1 MHKIWKGSRLL
12 LFFELA
18 GRLNFIVLLISPL
31 LPPLPVVAVNVAI
44 LAHAVGVELIMR
56 AVPGLL
62 IPSVLVVAVAAHALG
77 VVLLLRVPAVIGLL
91 SSLINIL
98 HFLLGRLHLAVV
110 LGLVRLGQLLDL
122 LQALQLL
129 GEELDVEVHVLVD
142 QLLLLR
148 EHLHPRLLGR
158 LVSALGSLLPV
169 RERLGRRQGGVL
181 DDLLGVEGF
190 GGGDFQS

>member
-142 QLLLLR
+142 QLLLLC

>member
-1 MHKIWKGSRLL
+1 M
-12 LFFELA
+12 
-18 GRLNFIVLLISPL
+18 
-31 LPPLPVVAVNVAI
+31 
-44 LAHAVGVELIMR
+44 
-56 AVPGLL
+56 
-62 IPSVLVVAVAAHALG
+62 
-77 VVLLLRVPAVIGLL
+77 
-91 SSLINIL
+91 
-98 HFLLGRLHLAVV
+98 V